1 MGTADICNRQYTS
14 FSTIP
19 SATKTTG
26 RETIITFDLVI
37 EQHEWWWWWRWLNH
51 ILTKEGEEV
60 FDASTSNNNKK
71 TDR

>member
-26 RETIITFDLVI
+26 TETIEGTTIILFEK
-37 EQHEWWWWWRWLNH
+37 EQHKWR
-51 ILTKEGEEV
+51 
-60 FDASTSNNNKK
+60 
-71 TDR
+71 